1 MDTFAQAII
10 SGLVFGAIYAIM
22 TMGLTLV
29 YGCLRTLNMA
39 QGAFGMVGGYA
50 AWVIT
55 TDMGAPP
62 IVGLVVGALAAAGVG
77 MLTHFISIKPLVGRK
92 DIDFEM
98 TAYISTLVV
107 AIVFSAAIILL
118 FGARNKAIEPL
129 IDGRLTVFGTVTVA
143 WQQIA
148 VAVVALLCLGGLSLM
163 LSKTRQGLSIMAVA
177 QQFDAAKL
185 MGVPAGRVY
194 WVTMALAGLLGGIAG
209 VLLAPLYFVSPSAG
223 DLPILKGLTVAV
235 VAGLGSIR
243 GTIYAA
249 FIIGLIETLV
259 ATYVGSLWSLPV
271 LFAII
276 VVFMVVRPYG
286 LFGKPEEER
295 L

>member
-129 IDGRLTVFGTVTVA
+129 IEGRLTVFGSVTVA

-148 VAVVALLCLGGLSLM
+148 VAVVAFICLGGLSLM
-163 LSKTRQGLSIMAVA
+163 LGRTRQGLSIMAVA

-194 WVTMALAGLLGGIAG
+194 WVTLALAGLLGGIAG

-276 VVFMVVRPYG
+276 VVFMIVRPYG

>member
-1 MDTFAQAII
+1 METLVQALI

-62 IVGLVVGALAAAGVG
+62 IVGLFVGALAAAGIG
-77 MLTHFISIKPLVGRK
+77 ILTHFISIKPLVGRK

-107 AIVFSAAIILL
+107 AIMFSAAIILL
-118 FGARNKAIEPL
+118 FGARNKAIDPL
-129 IDGRLTVFGTVTVA
+129 IEGRLKVFGTVTVA

-148 VAVVALLCLGGLSLM
+148 VAVVAFICLGGLSLM
-163 LSKTRQGLSIMAVA
+163 LSRTRQGLSIMAVA

-249 FIIGLIETLV
+249 FIIGLI
-259 ATYVGSLWSLPV
+259 
-271 LFAII
+271 
-276 VVFMVVRPYG
+276 VVFMIVRPYG

>member
-1 MDTFAQAII
+1 M
-10 SGLVFGAIYAIM
+10 
-22 TMGLTLV
+22 
-29 YGCLRTLNMA
+29 
-39 QGAFGMVGGYA
+39 
-50 AWVIT
+50 
-55 TDMGAPP
+55 
-62 IVGLVVGALAAAGVG
+62 
-77 MLTHFISIKPLVGRK
+77 
-92 DIDFEM
+92 
-98 TAYISTLVV
+98 
-107 AIVFSAAIILL
+107 
-118 FGARNKAIEPL
+118 
-129 IDGRLTVFGTVTVA
+129 A

-148 VAVVALLCLGGLSLM
+148 VAVVAFLCLGGLSLM
-163 LSKTRQGLSIMAVA
+163 LSRTRQGLSIMAVA

-249 FIIGLIETLV
+249 FIIGLIEALV

-271 LFAII
+271 LFASSSCS
-276 VVFMVVRPYG
+276 
-286 LFGKPEEER
+286 
-295 L
+295 

>member
-1 MDTFAQAII
+1 MDTFVQAII
-10 SGLVFGAIYAIM
+10 SGLVFGAIYAVM

-50 AWVIT
+50 AWLVT
-55 TDMGAPP
+55 TNAGAPP
-62 IVGLVVGALAAAGVG
+62 WVGFIAGAAAAAGVG
-77 MLTHFISIKPLVGRK
+77 VLTHFISVRPLVGRK
-92 DIDFEM
+92 DVDFEM

-107 AIVFSAAIILL
+107 AIMFSAAIILL

-129 IDGRLTVFGTVTVA
+129 VEGRLKVFGTVTVA

-148 VAVVALLCLGGLSLM
+148 VAVVAFLCLGGLSLM
-163 LSKTRQGLSIMAVA
+163 LSRSRQGLSIMAVA
-177 QQFDAAKL
+177 QQFDAARL

-243 GTIYAA
+243 GTVYAA
-249 FIIGLIETLV
+249 FIIGLIEALV
-259 ATYVGSLWSLPV
+259 ATYVGSLWALPV
-271 LFAII
+271 LFALI
-276 VVFMVVRPYG
+276 VVFMIVRPYG

>member
-1 MDTFAQAII
+1 MDTLAQAII

-107 AIVFSAAIILL
+107 AIIFSAAIILM

-148 VAVVALLCLGGLSLM
+148 VAVVAFLCLGGLSLM

>member
-1 MDTFAQAII
+1 MDTLAQAII

-50 AWVIT
+50 AWVFT

-62 IVGLVVGALAAAGVG
+62 VVGLIVGAIAAAGVG

-107 AIVFSAAIILL
+107 AIIFSASIILL

-148 VAVVALLCLGGLSLM
+148 VAVVAFLCLGGLSLM

-259 ATYVGSLWSLPV
+259 ATYLGSLWSLPV

-276 VVFMVVRPYG
+276 VVFMIVRPYG

>member
-1 MDTFAQAII
+1 MDTFVQAII

-39 QGAFGMVGGYA
+39 QGSFGMVGGYA
-50 AWVIT
+50 AWLVT
-55 TDMGAPP
+55 TQAGAPQ
-62 IVGLVVGALAAAGVG
+62 IVGLVAGAVAAAAVGVF
-77 MLTHFISIKPLVGRK
+77 THFISVKPLVGRK
-92 DIDFEM
+92 DVDFEM

-107 AIVFSAAIILL
+107 AISLSAAIILL
-118 FGARNKAIEPL
+118 FGARNKAIDPL
-129 IDGRLTVFGTVTVA
+129 IDGRLRIFGSVTVA

-148 VAVVALLCLGGLSLM
+148 VAVIAFLCLGGLSL
-163 LSKTRQGLSIMAVA
+163 LLNRSRHGLSIMAVA
-177 QQFDAAKL
+177 QEFDAARL
-185 MGVPAGRVY
+185 MGVKAKRVY
-194 WVTMALAGLLGGIAG
+194 YVTMALAGLLGGIAG

-243 GTIYAA
+243 GTVYAA
-249 FIIGLIETLV
+249 LLIGLIEALV
-259 ATYVGSLWSLPV
+259 ATYVGSLWALPV
-271 LFAII
+271 LFGII
-276 VVFMVVRPYG
+276 VVFMIVRPYG
-286 LFGKPEEER
+286 LLGKPEEER

>member
-1 MDTFAQAII
+1 
-10 SGLVFGAIYAIM
+10 M

-62 IVGLVVGALAAAGVG
+62 VVGLIVGALAAAGVG
-77 MLTHFISIKPLVGRK
+77 MLTHFISIRPLVGRK

-276 VVFMVVRPYG
+276 VVFMIIRPYG

>member
-129 IDGRLTVFGTVTVA
+129 IDGRLTVFGSVTVA

-148 VAVVALLCLGGLSLM
+148 VAVVAFLCLGGLSLM
-163 LSKTRQGLSIMAVA
+163 LSRTRQGLSIMAVA

-271 LFAII
+271 LFAMI
-276 VVFMVVRPYG
+276 VVFMIVRPYG

>member
-1 MDTFAQAII
+1 MDTFVQAII
-10 SGLVFGAIYAIM
+10 SGLVFGAIYAVM

-39 QGAFGMVGGYA
+39 QGSFGMVGGYA
-50 AWVIT
+50 AWLVT
-55 TDMGAPP
+55 TNAGAPP
-62 IVGLVVGALAAAGVG
+62 IVGFIAGAAAAAGVG
-77 MLTHFISIKPLVGRK
+77 VLTHFISVRPLVGRK
-92 DIDFEM
+92 DVDFEM

-107 AIVFSAAIILL
+107 AIMLSAAIILL

-129 IDGRLTVFGTVTVA
+129 VDGRLKVFGTVTVA

-148 VAVVALLCLGGLSLM
+148 VAVVAFLCLGGLSLM
-163 LSKTRQGLSIMAVA
+163 LSRSRQGLSIMAVA
-177 QQFDAAKL
+177 QQFDAARL

-243 GTIYAA
+243 GTVYAA
-249 FIIGLIETLV
+249 FIIGLIEALV
-259 ATYVGSLWSLPV
+259 ATYVGSLWALPV
-271 LFAII
+271 LFALI
-276 VVFMVVRPYG
+276 VVFMIVRPYG

>member
-129 IDGRLTVFGTVTVA
+129 IEGRLTVFGSVTVA

-148 VAVVALLCLGGLSLM
+148 VAVVAFLCLGGLSLM
-163 LSKTRQGLSIMAVA
+163 LGRTRQGLSIMAVA

-194 WVTMALAGLLGGIAG
+194 WVTLALAGLLGGIAG

-276 VVFMVVRPYG
+276 VVFMIVRPYG

>member
-1 MDTFAQAII
+1 METLVQALI

-39 QGAFGMVGGYA
+39 QGACGMVGGYA

-62 IVGLVVGALAAAGVG
+62 IVGLFVGALAAAGIG
-77 MLTHFISIKPLVGRK
+77 ILTHFISIKPLVGRK

-107 AIVFSAAIILL
+107 AIMFSAAIILL
-118 FGARNKAIEPL
+118 FGARNKAIDPL
-129 IDGRLTVFGTVTVA
+129 VEGRLHVFGTVTVA
-143 WQQIA
+143 WQQVA
-148 VAVVALLCLGGLSLM
+148 VAVVAFICLGGLSLM
-163 LSKTRQGLSIMAVA
+163 LSRSRQGLSIMAVA

-249 FIIGLIETLV
+249 FIIGLIEALV

-271 LFAII
+271 LFALI
-276 VVFMVVRPYG
+276 VVFMIVRPYG

>member
-107 AIVFSAAIILL
+107 AIVFSASIILL

-129 IDGRLTVFGTVTVA
+129 IDGRLSVFGTVTVA

-148 VAVVALLCLGGLSLM
+148 VAVVAFLCLGGLSLM
-163 LSKTRQGLSIMAVA
+163 LSRTRQGLSIMAVA

>member
-1 MDTFAQAII
+1 M
-10 SGLVFGAIYAIM
+10 
-22 TMGLTLV
+22 
-29 YGCLRTLNMA
+29 
-39 QGAFGMVGGYA
+39 
-50 AWVIT
+50 
-55 TDMGAPP
+55 
-62 IVGLVVGALAAAGVG
+62 VGLVVGALAAAGIG
-77 MLTHFISIKPLVGRK
+77 ILTHFISIKPLVGRK

-107 AIVFSAAIILL
+107 AIMFSAAIILL
-118 FGARNKAIEPL
+118 FGARNKAIDPL
-129 IDGRLTVFGTVTVA
+129 IEGRLKVFGTVTVA
-143 WQQIA
+143 WQQVA
-148 VAVVALLCLGGLSLM
+148 VAAVAFICLGGLSLL
-163 LSKTRQGLSIMAVA
+163 LSRSRQGLSIMAVA

-249 FIIGLIETLV
+249 FIIGLIEALV
-259 ATYVGSLWSLPV
+259 ATYLGSLWALPV
-271 LFAII
+271 LFALI
-276 VVFMVVRPYG
+276 VVFMIVRPYG

>member
-1 MDTFAQAII
+1 MDTFVQAII

-39 QGAFGMVGGYA
+39 QGSFGMVGGYA
-50 AWVIT
+50 AWLVT
-55 TDMGAPP
+55 TNAGAPP
-62 IVGLVVGALAAAGVG
+62 IVGFVAGAAAAAGVG
-77 MLTHFISIKPLVGRK
+77 VLTHFISVRPLVGRK
-92 DIDFEM
+92 DVDFEM

-107 AIVFSAAIILL
+107 AIMLSAAIILL

-129 IDGRLTVFGTVTVA
+129 VDGRLKVFGTVTVA

-148 VAVVALLCLGGLSLM
+148 VAVVAFLCLGGLSLM
-163 LSKTRQGLSIMAVA
+163 LSRSRQGLSIMAVA
-177 QQFDAAKL
+177 QQFDAARL

-243 GTIYAA
+243 GTVYAA
-249 FIIGLIETLV
+249 FIIGLIEALV
-259 ATYVGSLWSLPV
+259 ATYVGSLWALPV
-271 LFAII
+271 LFALI
-276 VVFMVVRPYG
+276 VVFMIVRPYG
-286 LFGKPEEER
+286 LFGTRQIER

>member
-1 MDTFAQAII
+1 MDTLAQAII

-62 IVGLVVGALAAAGVG
+62 IVGLVVGAIAAAGVG
-77 MLTHFISIKPLVGRK
+77 MLTHFISIRPLVGRK

-107 AIVFSAAIILL
+107 AIIFSAAIILM

-148 VAVVALLCLGGLSLM
+148 VAVVAFLCLGGLSLM

>member
-62 IVGLVVGALAAAGVG
+62 IVGLIVGALAAAGVG
-77 MLTHFISIKPLVGRK
+77 MLTHFISIRPLVGRK

-107 AIVFSAAIILL
+107 AIVFSAAIILM

-129 IDGRLTVFGTVTVA
+129 IDGRLTIFGTVTVA

-148 VAVVALLCLGGLSLM
+148 VAVVAFLCLGGLSLM
-163 LSKTRQGLSIMAVA
+163 LSKSRQGLSIMAVA

>member
-1 MDTFAQAII
+1 VNILVQAII

-22 TMGLTLV
+22 TVGMTLV

-50 AWVIT
+50 AWVALT
-55 TDMGAPP
+55 RAGAPP
-62 IVGLVVGALAAAGVG
+62 IVALLAGALAGAGIG
-77 MLTHFISIKPLVGRK
+77 ILTHVISVRPLVGRK

-107 AIVFSAAIILL
+107 AIMYSAAIILM

-129 IDGRLTVFGTVTVA
+129 VDGRLHVIGKVTVA

-148 VAVVALLCLGGLSLM
+148 VGVIALVSLGGLSL
-163 LSKTRQGLSIMAVA
+163 LLNRSRHGLSIMAVA
-177 QQFDAAKL
+177 QEFDAARL
-185 MGVPAGRVY
+185 MGVRAGSVY
-194 WVTMALAGLLGGIAG
+194 YVTMALAGILGGIAG
-209 VLLAPLYFVSPSAG
+209 VLLAPLYFVSPTAG
-223 DLPILKGLTVAV
+223 DLPILKGLTVAI

-249 FIIGLIETLV
+249 FIIGLIEAMV
-259 ATYVGSLWSLPV
+259 ATYVGSIWALPV
-271 LFAII
+271 LFALI
-276 VVFMVVRPYG
+276 VAFMIVRPYG
-286 LFGKPEEER
+286 LLGKQEEER

>member
-1 MDTFAQAII
+1 VNTFVQAII

-22 TMGLTLV
+22 TVGMTLV

-50 AWVIT
+50 AWVALT
-55 TDMGAPP
+55 RAGAPP
-62 IVGLVVGALAAAGVG
+62 IIALLIGALAGAGIG
-77 MLTHFISIKPLVGRK
+77 LLTHIISVQPLVGRK

-107 AIVFSAAIILL
+107 AIMYSAAIILM

-129 IDGRLTVFGTVTVA
+129 IDGRFHIIGQVTVA
-143 WQQIA
+143 WQQ
-148 VAVVALLCLGGLSLM
+148 VAVGVIALVSLGGLSL
-163 LSKTRQGLSIMAVA
+163 LLNRSRHGLSIMAVA
-177 QQFDAAKL
+177 QEFDAARL
-185 MGVPAGRVY
+185 MGVRAGSVY
-194 WVTMALAGLLGGIAG
+194 YVTMALAGVLGGIAG

-223 DLPILKGLTVAV
+223 DLPILKGLTVAI

-249 FIIGLIETLV
+249 FIIGLIEAMV
-259 ATYVGSLWSLPV
+259 ATYVGSLWALPV
-271 LFAII
+271 LFALI
-276 VVFMVVRPYG
+276 VAFMIVRPYG
-286 LFGKPEEER
+286 LLGKQEEER

>member
-1 MDTFAQAII
+1 MDTLAQAII

-50 AWVIT
+50 AWLIT

-62 IVGLVVGALAAAGVG
+62 VVGLIVGAIAAAGVG

-107 AIVFSAAIILL
+107 AIIFSASIILL

-148 VAVVALLCLGGLSLM
+148 VAVVAFLCLGGLSLM

-276 VVFMVVRPYG
+276 VVFMIVRPYG

>member
-1 MDTFAQAII
+1 MDTLAQAII

-62 IVGLVVGALAAAGVG
+62 VVGLIVGAIAAAGVG

-107 AIVFSAAIILL
+107 AIIFSASIILL

-148 VAVVALLCLGGLSLM
+148 VAVVAFLCLGGLSLM
-163 LSKTRQGLSIMAVA
+163 LSRTRQGLSIMAVA

-276 VVFMVVRPYG
+276 VVFMIVRPYG

>member
-1 MDTFAQAII
+1 MDTLAQAII

-62 IVGLVVGALAAAGVG
+62 IVGLVVGAIAAAGVG

-107 AIVFSAAIILL
+107 AIIFSAAIILM

-148 VAVVALLCLGGLSLM
+148 VAVVAFLCLGGLSLM

>member
-62 IVGLVVGALAAAGVG
+62 VVGLVAGALAAAGVG

-107 AIVFSAAIILL
+107 AIIFSAAIILM

-148 VAVVALLCLGGLSLM
+148 VAVVAFLCLGGLSLM
-163 LSKTRQGLSIMAVA
+163 LSRTRQGLSIMAVA
-177 QQFDAAKL
+177 QQFDASKL
-185 MGVPAGRVY
+185 MGVRAGRVY

-209 VLLAPLYFVSPSAG
+209 VLIAPLYFVSPSAG

-271 LFAII
+271 LFAMI

>member
-1 MDTFAQAII
+1 MDTFVQAII

-39 QGAFGMVGGYA
+39 QGSFGMVGGYA
-50 AWVIT
+50 AWLVT
-55 TDMGAPP
+55 TNAGAPP
-62 IVGLVVGALAAAGVG
+62 IVGFIAGAAAAAGVG
-77 MLTHFISIKPLVGRK
+77 VLTHFISVRPLVGRK
-92 DIDFEM
+92 DVDFEM

-107 AIVFSAAIILL
+107 AIMLSAAIILL

-129 IDGRLTVFGTVTVA
+129 VDGRLKVFGTVTVA

-148 VAVVALLCLGGLSLM
+148 VAVVAFLCLGGLSLM
-163 LSKTRQGLSIMAVA
+163 LSRSRQGLSIMAVA
-177 QQFDAAKL
+177 QQFDAARL

-243 GTIYAA
+243 GTVYAA
-249 FIIGLIETLV
+249 FIIGLIEALV
-259 ATYVGSLWSLPV
+259 ATYVGSLWALPV
-271 LFAII
+271 LFALI
-276 VVFMVVRPYG
+276 VVFMIVRPYG

>member
-1 MDTFAQAII
+1 MDTLAQAII

-107 AIVFSAAIILL
+107 AIIFSAAIILM

-148 VAVVALLCLGGLSLM
+148 VAVVAFICLGGLSLM

>member
-1 MDTFAQAII
+1 MDTFVQAII
-10 SGLVFGAIYAIM
+10 SGLVFGSIYAIM

-39 QGAFGMVGGYA
+39 QGSFGMVGGYA
-50 AWVIT
+50 AWLVCEQA
-55 TDMGAPP
+55 GAPP
-62 IVGLVVGALAAAGVG
+62 FVGLVFGAIVAALVGIF
-77 MLTHFISIKPLVGRK
+77 THFISVKPLVGRK
-92 DIDFEM
+92 DIDIEM

-107 AIVFSAAIILL
+107 SISFSAAIILL
-118 FGARNKAIEPL
+118 FGARNKDLDPL
-129 IDGRLTVFGTVTVA
+129 IDGRLKIFGTVTVA

-148 VAVVALLCLGGLSLM
+148 VAVAAFICLGALSL
-163 LSKTRQGLSIMAVA
+163 LLNRSRHGLSIMAVA
-177 QQFDAAKL
+177 QEFDAARL
-185 MGVPAGRVY
+185 MGVPAKRVY
-194 WVTMALAGLLGGIAG
+194 YVTMALAGLLGGIAG

-223 DLPILKGLTVAV
+223 DLPILKALTVAV

-249 FIIGLIETLV
+249 FIIGLIEALT

-271 LFAII
+271 LFGII
-276 VVFMVVRPYG
+276 VVFMIVRPYG
-286 LFGKPEEER
+286 LLGKPEEER

>member
-1 MDTFAQAII
+1 VNTFVQAII
-10 SGLVFGAIYAIM
+10 SGLVFGAIYPIM
-22 TMGLTLV
+22 TVGMTLV

-50 AWVIT
+50 AWVALT
-55 TDMGAPP
+55 RAGAPP
-62 IVGLVVGALAAAGVG
+62 IIALLIGALAGAGIG
-77 MLTHFISIKPLVGRK
+77 LLTHIISVQPLVGRK

-107 AIVFSAAIILL
+107 AIMYSAAIILM

-129 IDGRLTVFGTVTVA
+129 IDGRFHIIGQVTVA
-143 WQQIA
+143 WQQ
-148 VAVVALLCLGGLSLM
+148 VAVGVIALVSLGGLSL
-163 LSKTRQGLSIMAVA
+163 LLNRSRHGLSIMAVA
-177 QQFDAAKL
+177 QEFDAARL
-185 MGVPAGRVY
+185 MGVRAGSVY
-194 WVTMALAGLLGGIAG
+194 YVTMALAGVLGGIAG

-223 DLPILKGLTVAV
+223 DLPILKGLTVAI

-249 FIIGLIETLV
+249 FIIGLIEAMV
-259 ATYVGSLWSLPV
+259 ATYVGSLWALPV
-271 LFAII
+271 LFALI
-276 VVFMVVRPYG
+276 VAFMIVRPYG
-286 LFGKPEEER
+286 LLGKQEEER

>member
-129 IDGRLTVFGTVTVA
+129 IEGRLTVFGSVTVA

-148 VAVVALLCLGGLSLM
+148 VAVVAFLCLGGLGLM
-163 LSKTRQGLSIMAVA
+163 LGRTRQGLSIMAVA

-194 WVTMALAGLLGGIAG
+194 WVTLALAGLLGGIAG

>member
-1 MDTFAQAII
+1 MDTFVQAII
-10 SGLVFGAIYAIM
+10 SGLVFGAIYAVM

-50 AWVIT
+50 AWLVT
-55 TDMGAPP
+55 TNAGAPP
-62 IVGLVVGALAAAGVG
+62 IVGFIAGAAAAAGVG
-77 MLTHFISIKPLVGRK
+77 VLTHFISVRPLVGRK
-92 DIDFEM
+92 DVDFEM

-107 AIVFSAAIILL
+107 AIMFSAAIILL

-129 IDGRLTVFGTVTVA
+129 VEGRLKVFGTVTVA
-143 WQQIA
+143 WQQVA
-148 VAVVALLCLGGLSLM
+148 VAVVAFLCLGGLSLM
-163 LSKTRQGLSIMAVA
+163 LSRSRQGLSIMAVA
-177 QQFDAAKL
+177 QQFDAARL

-243 GTIYAA
+243 GTVYAA
-249 FIIGLIETLV
+249 FIIGLIEALV
-259 ATYVGSLWSLPV
+259 ATYVGSLWALPV
-271 LFAII
+271 LFALI
-276 VVFMVVRPYG
+276 VLFMIVRPYG